1 MMEMGE
7 CEICNRYRQAKHK
20 GEQLEILAEL
30 NEVPRRKIIGILLE
44 NGENV
49 KLPIR
54 TRGRKRN
61 TDFTEKEY
69 QKACL
74 IDSMNWTVKFLIVK
88 MNSKIYALFFLE
100 LGSIEMKRKEN

>member
-7 CEICNRYRQAKHK
+7 YEICNRYRHAKHK

-30 NEVPRRKIIGILLE
+30 NDVTRHKIIGILLE

-61 TDFTEKEY
+61 TDL
-69 QKACL
+69 QKKNTRKHYL
-74 IDSMNWTVKFLIVK
+74 IGSMNWMVKFLIVK
-88 MNSKIYALFFLE
+88 MNSKIYAQFFLE
-100 LGSIEMKRKEN
+100 LDSIEMKRKEN

>member
-7 CEICNRYRQAKHK
+7 CEICNRYRHAKHK

-30 NEVPRRKIIGILLE
+30 NDVPRHKIIGILLE

-61 TDFTEKEY
+61 TDFTEKNTRKHY
-69 QKACL
+69 L
-74 IDSMNWTVKFLIVK
+74 IGSMNWMVKFLIVK
-88 MNSKIYALFFLE
+88 MNSKIYAQSFWN
-100 LGSIEMKRKEN
+100 SIRLR

>member
-7 CEICNRYRQAKHK
+7 YEICNRYRHAKHK

-30 NEVPRRKIIGILLE
+30 NDVPRNKIIGILLE

-49 KLPIR
+49 KLPIK

-69 QKACL
+69 QKAL
-74 IDSMNWTVKFLIVK
+74 LNRLD
-88 MNSKIYALFFLE
+88 E
-100 LGSIEMKRKEN
+100 LDGQISDRENEFKDI

>member
-7 CEICNRYRQAKHK
+7 CEICNRYRHAKHK

-30 NEVPRRKIIGILLE
+30 NDVPRHKIIGILLE

-69 QKACL
+69 QNELDGQISDRENEFKDIC
-74 IDSMNWTVKFLIVK
+74 TV
-88 MNSKIYALFFLE
+88 LFGTRFD
-100 LGSIEMKRKEN
+100 

>member
-7 CEICNRYRQAKHK
+7 YEICNRYRHAKHK

-30 NEVPRRKIIGILLE
+30 NDVPRHKIIGILLE

-69 QKACL
+69 QKALLNRLDELDGQISDRENEFKDIC
-74 IDSMNWTVKFLIVK
+74 TV
-88 MNSKIYALFFLE
+88 LFGIRFD
-100 LGSIEMKRKEN
+100 

>member
-7 CEICNRYRQAKHK
+7 CEICNRYRHAKHK

-30 NEVPRRKIIGILLE
+30 
-44 NGENV
+44 NV

-69 QKACL
+69 QKALLNRLDELDDQISDRENEFKDIC
-74 IDSMNWTVKFLIVK
+74 TV
-88 MNSKIYALFFLE
+88 LFGIRFD
-100 LGSIEMKRKEN
+100 

>member
-7 CEICNRYRQAKHK
+7 CEICNRYRHAKHK

-30 NEVPRRKIIGILLE
+30 NDVPRHKIIGILLE

-54 TRGRKRN
+54 TRGQRFVDRFNKKAECIMDDYATWEDQIQILKEECGLDFKIRRN
-61 TDFTEKEY
+61 DTD
-69 QKACL
+69 
-74 IDSMNWTVKFLIVK
+74 VKV
-88 MNSKIYALFFLE
+88 
-100 LGSIEMKRKEN
+100 R